1 MESMS
6 EDEVA
11 AEDQDMDGEILLQ
24 QTHENLKMYVL
35 ATLGLIVCIQYYV
48 KYIYKQNIR
57 TSICSGWQFVI
68 EVLNTPGESYRTFR
82 MESHVF
88 IRLAELLVTKYGLH
102 PTREMRAEEAL
113 AIFLWICA
121 HNQSNRTLQTRF
133 KHSGETISRKFN
145 EVLTSLVTFS
155 RDIIRPADYN
165 FKEVPRKIRDDYKF
179 WPHFRG
185 CIGAMDGTHVRAV
198 VTPKEDEIPYICI
211 RGYATQNVMAICD
224 FDMLFT
230 FVEAGWEGSAHDSRI
245 LTETLAKLK
254 GKNIFP
260 YPPEGKY
267 YLVDAG
273 YSNSKGYLAPFKG
286 KNARYHL
293 ADYKRSSQPPTGY
306 FEIFNFAHAS
316 LRNVIERSFGVWK
329 NRWRILFNIP
339 SYKFSTQCKIVGL
352 TMALHNFIRKNAV
365 KDEEFDK
372 CDADPNYMPNVEDE
386 DDSNVHGDEDDS
398 DEHGDAADDENMSIV
413 RNSIATSLMN
423 MRRS

>member
-1 MESMS
+1 
-6 EDEVA
+6 
-11 AEDQDMDGEILLQ
+11 
-24 QTHENLKMYVL
+24 
-35 ATLGLIVCIQYYV
+35 
-48 KYIYKQNIR
+48 
-57 TSICSGWQFVI
+57 
-68 EVLNTPGESYRTFR
+68 

-145 EVLTSLVTFS
+145 EVLTSLVMFS

-185 CIGAMDGTHVRAV
+185 CIGAMDDTHVRAV

-230 FVEAGWEGSAHDSRI
+230 FVEARWEGSAHDSRI

-254 GKNIFP
+254 GKNIFS
-260 YPPEGKY
+260 YPPEGKF
-267 YLVDAG
+267 YLVDA
-273 YSNSKGYLAPFKG
+273 
-286 KNARYHL
+286 
-293 ADYKRSSQPPTGY
+293 
-306 FEIFNFAHAS
+306 
-316 LRNVIERSFGVWK
+316 
-329 NRWRILFNIP
+329 
-339 SYKFSTQCKIVGL
+339 
-352 TMALHNFIRKNAV
+352 
-365 KDEEFDK
+365 DEEFDK

-386 DDSNVHGDEDDS
+386 DDSDEHGDEDDS
-398 DEHGDAADDENMSIV
+398 DEHGDAADDVNMSIF